1 VEFGIVGADLSA
13 LTMYTTKKQMLPNI
27 RKNLQANTPAQC
39 SKAKTDLE
47 VKSTFQ
53 CISLLILGN
62 VTAGAKNLSP

>member
-1 VEFGIVGADLSA
+1 MVFLDKLVEIVELVE
-13 LTMYTTKKQMLPNI
+13 LVKMVNKI
-27 RKNLQANTPAQC
+27 RQNSGVNTPVQR

-62 VTAGAKNLSP
+62 VTAGTKNLSP